1 MPFHSNLCASL
12 INLQPMDESL
22 ASAEQITVQNT
33 QDEATISIQLPTLHL
48 EQQKEA
54 EFAKQLPTFQLRQH
68 EESEYAEPSLTLPV
82 LEMNSS
88 VPFKTIAVPPVPAFY
103 PALVPVP
110 LTLWPPSVAH
120 VEEAGTTHEILKPTP
135 LNGKEVI
142 KADDV
147 VGMSKLSIGE
157 ASSGSMEPTA
167 LSLQLIGSTD
177 TRQSAFHVSPP
188 MNRPKLSKRNRSP
201 IHAV

>member
-1 MPFHSNLCASL
+1 
-12 INLQPMDESL
+12 MDESP
-22 ASAEQITVQNT
+22 ADVEQFTLQNT
-33 QDEATISIQLPTLHL
+33 QDEGTSSNQLPTLHL
-48 EQQKEA
+48 GQQKEA
-54 EFAKQLPTFQLRQH
+54 EFAMQLPTFQLNQH
-68 EESEYAEPSLTLPV
+68 EESGYTEPTLP
-82 LEMNSS
+82 LPDLGLSSS
-88 VPFKTIAVPPVPAFY
+88 VPCKTIPVPTMPGFY

-120 VEEAGTTHEILKPTP
+120 VEEAVTTHEILKLTP
-135 LNGKEVI
+135 LNGKEVV

-157 ASSGSMEPTA
+157 ASSVSMEPTA

-177 TRQSAFHVSPP
+177 ARQSAFHVSPP
-188 MNRPKLSKRNRSP
+188 MNRPELSKRNSSP